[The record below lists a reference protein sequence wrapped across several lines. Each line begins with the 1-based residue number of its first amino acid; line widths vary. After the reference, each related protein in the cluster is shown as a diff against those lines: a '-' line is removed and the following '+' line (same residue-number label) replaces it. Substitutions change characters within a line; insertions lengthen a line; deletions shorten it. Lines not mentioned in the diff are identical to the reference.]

1 MNPLEYAEKNHDEFV
16 NTLVELLKIPSISA
30 QSEHKG
36 DMLDCARFLIKQ
48 LEGIGISARIE
59 QTPGHPIVYAEYI
72 TDPGAPTA
80 LIYGHYDVQPV
91 DPLNLWK
98 SAPFE
103 PLIENGIM
111 YARGSADDKGQ
122 LLIHVKAIEA
132 YMKTEGKVPIN
143 FKLVIEGEEE
153 VQSVNLD
160 SFLEKNKEMLKC
172 DIALISD
179 TAMFGP
185 DMPALTYSLRGI
197 AIAEIKVTGPNRDL
211 HSGSYGGSVPNPIH
225 ELAKIIDKCHDD
237 DYRITIPGFYDDVLD
252 LEDWERN
259 EFKNLPFKDQGFLK
273 EVGSEGLVGEKG
285 YSTLERKSARPTLEI
300 NGIYGGYDGEGAKT
314 IVPSWA
320 GAKITMRLV
329 PNQDP
334 DKVCQL
340 LEKHLQQIKPEGVTL
355 EVKTGGGAKPAL
367 VSKDNPYMRAAMLAL
382 KEGFGKDP
390 FFIREGGSI
399 PIVNV
404 FKEVLGVDTLLLGFC
419 QPDCNAHSPNE
430 WFALND
436 FKRGIISTIN
446 LYKKLAEMRK

>member
-16 NTLVELLKIPSISA
+16 NTLVELLKI
-30 QSEHKG
+30 
-36 DMLDCARFLIKQ
+36 R
-48 LEGIGISARIE
+48 IGISARIE

-72 TDPGAPTA
+72 PDPGAPTA

-98 SAPFE
+98 SSPFE

-259 EFKNLPFKDQGFLK
+259 EFKNLPFKDQSFLK

-340 LEKHLQQIKPEGVTL
+340 LDKYLQQIKPEGVTL

-367 VSKDNPYMRAAMLAL
+367 VSKDNPYMQAAMLAL
-382 KEGFGKDP
+382 KEGFGRDP

>member
-1 MNPLEYAEKNHDEFV
+1 MNPLEYVEKNQAEFV
-16 NTLVELLKIPSISA
+16 NTLVELLKIPSVSA

-36 DMLDCARFLIKQ
+36 DMFDCAQFLIKQ

-59 QTPGHPIVYAEYI
+59 KTPGHPIVYAEYI
-72 TDPGAPTA
+72 TNPGAPTA

-103 PLIENGIM
+103 PLVENGIM

-122 LLIHVKAIEA
+122 LLIHIKAIEA

-143 FKLVIEGEEE
+143 FKLVLEGEEE

-160 SFLEKNKEMLKC
+160 SFLEENKEMLKC
-172 DIALISD
+172 DIAVISD
-179 TAMFGP
+179 SAMFGP
-185 DMPALTYSLRGI
+185 DMPALTISLRGI

-211 HSGSYGGSVPNPIH
+211 HSGSYGGAVPNPIH
-225 ELAKIIDKCHDD
+225 ELAKIIDRCHDE
-237 DYRITIPGFYDDVLD
+237 DYRVTIPGFYDDVLD
-252 LEDWERN
+252 LEEWERA
-259 EFKNLPFKDQGFLK
+259 EFKRLPFKEEDFLK
-273 EVGSEGLVGEKG
+273 EVGSEGLVGEEG
-285 YSTLERKSARPTLEI
+285 YSSLERKTARPTFEI
-300 NGIYGGYDGEGAKT
+300 NGIYGGYDGEGSKT
-314 IVPSWA
+314 IIPSWA

-334 DKVCQL
+334 DKVCRL
-340 LEKHLQQIKPEGVTL
+340 LEKYLHQIKPEGITL
-355 EVKTGGGAKPAL
+355 DVKTGGGAKPAM
-367 VSKDNPYMRAAMLAL
+367 VAKDNPYMQAAMQAL
-382 KEGFGKDP
+382 KEGFGKEP

-430 WFALND
+430 WFGLND
-436 FKRGIISTIN
+436 FKRGIISTIK